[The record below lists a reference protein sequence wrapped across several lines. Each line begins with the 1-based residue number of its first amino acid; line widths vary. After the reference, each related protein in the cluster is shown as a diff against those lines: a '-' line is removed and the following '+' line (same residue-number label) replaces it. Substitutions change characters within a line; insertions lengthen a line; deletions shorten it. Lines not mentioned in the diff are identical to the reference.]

1 MKNKNKAIKFLTYYK
16 LFYKIEKEKTKEI
29 LK

>member
-1 MKNKNKAIKFLTYYK
+1 MKNKNKAIKFLTSYN